1 MSVIGLRPARGI
13 WLYPAAPVE
22 ELVAAVV
29 AADRAGLDEV
39 WVADEGVARD
49 PWVVLAAAARETSR
63 VRLGVG
69 ITTPVLRH
77 AGSLGAAAATLD
89 ELSGGRAVLGL
100 GVGGSESLGPF
111 GLSVERPV
119 ALVRDAIRT
128 ARAVLGHRHDAGYD
142 PPLHGV
148 PERAVPIHVG
158 AKGEQLNRMASREAD
173 GVFLSGF
180 ALDALDAP
188 VAWARSV
195 RPVHVGLFASAR
207 FRADAPLD
215 PTSISGTPT
224 SVGARL
230 GSFVERHW
238 PETIGL
244 ALVDGD
250 HPVLMVERAIEAFSA
265 LDDVLGF
272 SNPE

>member
-1 MSVIGLRPARGI
+1 VSDVGIRPARGI
-13 WLYPAAPVE
+13 WLYPAAGADALVE
-22 ELVAAVV
+22 AVR
-29 AADRAGLDEV
+29 AADAAGLDEV

-69 ITTPVLRH
+69 ITTPMLRH
-77 AGSLGAAAATLD
+77 PGSLGSAAATLD

-100 GVGGSESLGPF
+100 GVGGTESLGPF
-111 GLSVERPV
+111 GLHADKPV

-128 ARAVLGHRHDAGYD
+128 ARAVVERRRDAGYE
-142 PPLHGV
+142 PPVHGA
-148 PERAVPIHVG
+148 PARQVPIHVG
-158 AKGEQLNRMASREAD
+158 AKGEQLNRLASREAD

-195 RPVHVGLFASAR
+195 RPVHVGLFASVR
-207 FRADAPLD
+207 FRSDARAD
-215 PTSISGTPT
+215 PTSLIGAPD
-224 SVGARL
+224 SVGAGL
-230 GSFVERHW
+230 AALVQRHR

-250 HPVLMVERAIEAFSA
+250 DPVLMVQRAIEAFAA
-265 LDDVLGF
+265 LDAVLGF
-272 SNPE
+272 SSPG